1 MDKRQPLLIVEDDPA
16 LLTQIKWSLSQYDCV
31 LASDQEQALAQL
43 RRHEPAV
50 VTMDLGLPP
59 CPDDPSVGLALLGE
73 MLALA
78 PDTKVIVLTG
88 QDDRA
93 NALKAVA
100 LGAYD
105 FLAKPFEPEV
115 LALTLER
122 AYRLTNCSRRTIAWR
137 NSRPGLR
144 WPTSSPA
151 TPRCCAWR
159 A

>member
-1 MDKRQPLLIVEDDPA
+1 
-16 LLTQIKWSLSQYDCV
+16 V
-31 LASDQEQALAQL
+31 LASDRELALAQL

-59 CPDDPSVGLALLGE
+59 SPDDPSVGLALLGE

-105 FLAKPFEPEV
+105 FLAKPFDPEL

-122 AYRLTNCSRRTIAWR
+122 AYRLYELQQENHRLAQAQAGAALANVITGDPEMLRLARLTEKVAASDASVLLMQRT
-137 NSRPGLR
+137 
-144 WPTSSPA
+144 
-151 TPRCCAWR
+151 
-159 A
+159 